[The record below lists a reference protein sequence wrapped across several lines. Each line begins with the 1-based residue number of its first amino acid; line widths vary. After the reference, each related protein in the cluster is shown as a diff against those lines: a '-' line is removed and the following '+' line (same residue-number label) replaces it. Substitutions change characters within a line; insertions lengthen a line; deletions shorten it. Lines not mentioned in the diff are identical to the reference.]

1 MKYEIEHFE
10 FEQNRVRS
18 VLKDGEPWFVLSD
31 ICKALDLTTPARVA
45 QRLDEDERSVYNLG
59 RQGEAIIINESGLY
73 AVILRSNKPEARK
86 FRKWITW
93 EVLPS
98 LRKTG
103 SYLLSNAPE
112 AELLRELQRTNQ
124 KLDIL
129 IAQNQQ
135 KNSKKR
141 LPTDSGMPDAE
152 KLMII
157 ETITELA
164 REGEK
169 VSVFFP
175 EMHEIIRKKY
185 GSDFFPPRPTAFLKA
200 LEPELREK
208 GIILLNI
215 GKKIR
220 RKEAISKGF
229 VIVTSNGVPDSKLQN

>member
-1 MKYEIEHFE
+1 
-10 FEQNRVRS
+10 
-18 VLKDGEPWFVLSD
+18 
-31 ICKALDLTTPARVA
+31 
-45 QRLDEDERSVYNLG
+45 
-59 RQGEAIIINESGLY
+59 
-73 AVILRSNKPEARK
+73 
-86 FRKWITW
+86 
-93 EVLPS
+93 
-98 LRKTG
+98 
-103 SYLLSNAPE
+103 
-112 AELLRELQRTNQ
+112 
-124 KLDIL
+124 
-129 IAQNQQ
+129 
-135 KNSKKR
+135 
-141 LPTDSGMPDAE
+141 MPDAE

-229 VIVTSNGVPDSKLQN
+229 VIVTSNGEPDSRLQKQL